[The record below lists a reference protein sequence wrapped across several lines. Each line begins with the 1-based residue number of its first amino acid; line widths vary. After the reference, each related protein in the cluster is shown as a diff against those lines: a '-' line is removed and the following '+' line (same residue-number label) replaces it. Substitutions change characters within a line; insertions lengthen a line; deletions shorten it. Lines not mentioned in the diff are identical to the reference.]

1 MPDKPHSHQARR
13 RTGQPITGGAQ
24 YLTTRQKKAD
34 RSGLANPH
42 DLNLAA
48 SRVPGWMQWSGMAAF
63 IVLLAAAAWFL
74 FADHW
79 RRATFA
85 LGVAMLWLAALRLT
99 CDSAKLGV
107 FAVRSRRFDAA
118 FSAVAGAALMFL
130 SASVDA
136 LGS

>member
-1 MPDKPHSHQARR
+1 MPDKPHSHQAGC
-13 RTGQPITGGAQ
+13 RTSQPITGGAQ
-24 YLTTRQKKAD
+24 SLTTRQKKAD
-34 RSGLANPH
+34 RRGLANPH

>member
-1 MPDKPHSHQARR
+1 MPDKPHSHQASSRAEPPIGAGARR
-13 RTGQPITGGAQ
+13 LSSHR
-24 YLTTRQKKAD
+24 KKID

-42 DLNLAA
+42 DLNLAP
-48 SRVPGWMQWSGMAAF
+48 SRVPGWLQWTGMAAF
-63 IVLLAAAAWFL
+63 IVLLATAAWFL
-74 FADHW
+74 VADHW
-79 RRATFA
+79 RRSTFA

>member
-1 MPDKPHSHQARR
+1 MPDKPHSHQAGCS
-13 RTGQPITGGAQ
+13 TEPPIGAGASR
-24 YLTTRQKKAD
+24 LSTHRKKVD

-48 SRVPGWMQWSGMAAF
+48 SRMPGWLQWSGMAAF

-74 FADHW
+74 VADHW

-85 LGVAMLWLAALRLT
+85 LGVSMLWLAVLRLT

-118 FSAVAGAALMFL
+118 FSTVAGAALMFL

>member
-1 MPDKPHSHQARR
+1 MPDKPFSHRAGRRAEPPIGAGARR
-13 RTGQPITGGAQ
+13 LSTHR
-24 YLTTRQKKAD
+24 KKVD

-42 DLNLAA
+42 DLNLAP
-48 SRVPGWMQWSGMAAF
+48 SRVPRWLQWVGMAAF

-74 FADHW
+74 VADHW
-79 RRATFA
+79 RRSTFA
-85 LGVAMLWLAALRLT
+85 LGVAMLWLAVLRLT
-99 CDSAKLGV
+99 CDSETLGV

-118 FSAVAGAALMFL
+118 FSTVAGAALMFL

>member
-1 MPDKPHSHQARR
+1 MPDKPHSHQAAR
-13 RTGQPITGGAQ
+13 RTDQPITGGTQ
-24 YLTTRQKKAD
+24 PRTTHRKQVD
-34 RSGLANPH
+34 RRGLANPH
-42 DLNLAA
+42 DLNLAP
-48 SRVPGWMQWSGMAAF
+48 SRVPGWLQWTGMAAF
-63 IVLLAAAAWFL
+63 IVLLATAAWFL
-74 FADHW
+74 VADHW
-79 RRATFA
+79 RRSTFA

>member
-1 MPDKPHSHQARR
+1 MPDKPHSDQAGC

-24 YLTTRQKKAD
+24 SLTTRQKKAD

>member
-1 MPDKPHSHQARR
+1 MPDKPHSHRASGRAEQPVGDGARR
-13 RTGQPITGGAQ
+13 LSTHRN
-24 YLTTRQKKAD
+24 KVD

-42 DLNLAA
+42 DLNQAP
-48 SRVPGWMQWSGMAAF
+48 SRIPGWLQWVGMAAF

-74 FADHW
+74 VADHW
-79 RRATFA
+79 RRSTFA

-107 FAVRSRRFDAA
+107 FAVRSRRFDAS

>member
-1 MPDKPHSHQARR
+1 MPDKPHSHQAGR
-13 RTGQPITGGAQ
+13 RTGQPVTGGAQ
-24 YLTTRQKKAD
+24 SLTTRQEKAD

-48 SRVPGWMQWSGMAAF
+48 SHVPGWLQWSGMAAF

>member
-1 MPDKPHSHQARR
+1 MPDKPHSHQAGC

-24 YLTTRQKKAD
+24 SLTTRQKKAD

-74 FADHW
+74 VADHW

>member
-1 MPDKPHSHQARR
+1 MPDKPHSDQAGC

-24 YLTTRQKKAD
+24 SLTTRQKKAD
-34 RSGLANPH
+34 RSGMANPH